1 MKALI
6 ASIASAIAFTSV
18 AFANTSSTK
27 IDDIVNSVAEC
38 TDIEYKVNTENHIK
52 IFDATS
58 KTTINYKNGYLT
70 VWTPNESIFDSLDYS
85 IYLTGNNVI
94 KQGKG
99 ARLKDNINDVEFY
112 AKNCVIVLT
121 STGRPQCHLVATPDF
136 DIPDTPKPPRTPEPP
151 VGEPPVTPPT
161 PPQPPEP
168 PKPPQ
173 PPEPPKPT
181 KGNNGFGNGDQDAPG
196 NSEFNNNAENAG
208 GNKDGTGDKPGNG
221 KNKGKG
227 KNK

>member
-27 IDDIVNSVAEC
+27 IDNIVNSVAEC
-38 TDIEYKVNTENHIK
+38 TNIEYKVNTENHIK

-85 IYLTGNNVI
+85 IYLTGNNVM
-94 KQGKG
+94 KQGKS

-121 STGRPQCHLVATPDF
+121 STGRPQCHVVATPDF

-168 PKPPQ
+168 PK
-173 PPEPPKPT
+173 PPKPT

-227 KNK
+227 KGKNK